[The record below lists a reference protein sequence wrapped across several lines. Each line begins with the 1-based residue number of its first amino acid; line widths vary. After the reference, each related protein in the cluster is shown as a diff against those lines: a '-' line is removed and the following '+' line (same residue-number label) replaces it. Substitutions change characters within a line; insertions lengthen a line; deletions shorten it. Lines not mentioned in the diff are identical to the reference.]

1 LAGFVRW
8 GGGSSALGDVV
19 ARPRDDRQKDLLRPA
34 LEEIIDLGHPL
45 VRLAREIDWGFL
57 DRRFASVCAPGPG
70 QPGLPTRLV
79 AGLLILKNMHNLSDE
94 VLCARWLENPYYQF
108 FCGELSFC
116 HRLPFDRSSLT
127 HWRQRLGA
135 EQLVA
140 LIQESLSVAH
150 KTGAL
155 ASRDLERVVVDTT
168 VQPKAIAHP
177 TDARLCHRALEKL
190 VDLARRHQVRL
201 RQSYRRVAKR
211 AAIMVGRYT
220 HAHQFKR
227 ARRELKFLRVRLGRV
242 IRDIRRKIAGNEL
255 LEERFADLLALA
267 VRVRLQDHRQRG
279 PKVYA
284 LHAPEVE
291 CIGKGK
297 ARAPYEFG
305 CKVSVATP
313 ATKPKGGQFV
323 LHAKAL
329 HGNPFDG
336 HTLGPVITELEA
348 LTGVETRRIHVDKGY
363 RGHNHAH
370 KFRVWIS
377 GQVRRVTA
385 PIRREMRR
393 RAAVEPVIGH
403 LKAEHRMGRN
413 YLKGRDGDR
422 INAVLAAA
430 GYNFGLLLRWLER
443 LLRALMRMLL
453 AVLAPAQNAQ
463 KNAPQRFFTVD

>member
-1 LAGFVRW
+1 
-8 GGGSSALGDVV
+8 
-19 ARPRDDRQKDLLRPA
+19 
-34 LEEIIDLGHPL
+34 
-45 VRLAREIDWGFL
+45 
-57 DRRFASVCAPGPG
+57 
-70 QPGLPTRLV
+70 
-79 AGLLILKNMHNLSDE
+79 MHDLSDE
-94 VLCARWLENPYYQF
+94 GLCARWVENPYYQF

-116 HRLPFDRSSLT
+116 HQQPFDRSSLT
-127 HWRQRLGA
+127 HWRQRLGE

-155 ASRDLERVVVDTT
+155 ATRDLERVVVDTT

-177 TDARLCHRALEKL
+177 SDARLCHRALEKL
-190 VDLARRHQVRL
+190 VELARRNNVPL
-201 RQSYRRVAKR
+201 RQTYRRVAKR
-211 AAIMVGRYT
+211 AAIMVGRYI

-227 ARRELKFLRVRLGRV
+227 ARRQLKFLRIRLGRV
-242 IRDIRRKIAGNEL
+242 IRDIRRKIAGDEAL
-255 LEERFADLLALA
+255 RERFADLLALA
-267 VRVRLQDHRQRG
+267 TRVRFQDHRQRG
-279 PKVYA
+279 PKVYS

-305 CKVSVATP
+305 CKVSLATP

-323 LHAKAL
+323 LHTKAL

-336 HTLGPVITELEA
+336 HTLGPVITELER

-363 RGHNHAH
+363 RGHNHKQ

-377 GQVRRVTA
+377 GQVKRVTA

-403 LKAEHRMGRN
+403 TKAEHRMGRN
-413 YLKGRDGDR
+413 YLQGRSGDR

-430 GYNFGLLLRWLER
+430 GYNFGLLLRWLAK
-443 LLRALMRMLL
+443 LLRALMQALL
-453 AVLAPAQNAQ
+453 LVPA
-463 KNAPQRFFTVD
+463 APQSA

>member
-1 LAGFVRW
+1 MAK
-8 GGGSSALGDVV
+8 
-19 ARPRDDRQKDLLRPA
+19 PRDDRQKDLLRPA
-34 LEEIIDLGHPL
+34 LEAIIDLGHPL
-45 VRLAREIDWGFL
+45 VRLAGAIDWRFL
-57 DRRFASVCAPGPG
+57 DKRFAGVCTAGAG
-70 QPGLPTRLV
+70 QPPLPTRLV
-79 AGLLILKNMHNLSDE
+79 AGLLILKHMHDLSDE

-116 HRLPFDRSSLT
+116 HQLPFDRSSLT
-127 HWRQRLGA
+127 HWRQRLG
-135 EQLVA
+135 EEHLVA
-140 LIQESLSVAH
+140 LLQESLSVAH

-155 ASRDLERVVVDTT
+155 ATRDLERVVVDTT

-190 VDLARRHQVRL
+190 VDLAQRNDVKL

-211 AAIMVGRYT
+211 AAIMVGRYS

-227 ARRELKFLRVRLGRV
+227 ARRALKFLRIRLGRV
-242 IRDIRRKIAGNEL
+242 IRDIRRKIAGNEAL
-255 LEERFADLLALA
+255 QEHFADLLALA
-267 VRVRLQDHRQRG
+267 HRVRFQDHRQRG

-305 CKVSVATP
+305 CKVSIATP

-336 HTLGPVITELEA
+336 HTLGPVIADLEQ

-363 RGHNHAH
+363 RGHNHKE
-370 KFRVWIS
+370 KFRVWIT
-377 GQVRRVTA
+377 GQVRRVTR
-385 PIRREMRR
+385 PIRREMKR

-403 LKAEHRMGRN
+403 TKAEHRMGRN

-422 INAVLAAA
+422 SNAVLAAA
-430 GYNFGLLLRWLER
+430 GYNFSLLLRWLER
-443 LLRALMRMLL
+443 LLYALIRALFPAPL
-453 AVLAPAQNAQ
+453 AGQ
-463 KNAPQRFFTVD
+463 TG

>member
-1 LAGFVRW
+1 MAK
-8 GGGSSALGDVV
+8 
-19 ARPRDDRQKDLLRPA
+19 PREARQKDLLRPA
-34 LEEIIDLGHPL
+34 LEDIIDLGHPL
-45 VRLAREIDWGFL
+45 VRLARAIDWQFL
-57 DRRFASVCAPGPG
+57 DNRFASVCTPGAG
-70 QPGLPTRLV
+70 QPPLPTRLV
-79 AGLLILKNMHNLSDE
+79 AGLFILKHMHDLSDE
-94 VLCARWLENPYYQF
+94 GLCARWVENPYYQF

-116 HRLPFDRSSLT
+116 HQQPFDRSSLT
-127 HWRQRLGA
+127 HWRQRLGE

-155 ASRDLERVVVDTT
+155 ATRDLERVVVDTT

-177 TDARLCHRALEKL
+177 SDARLCHRALEKL
-190 VDLARRHQVRL
+190 VELARRNNVPL
-201 RQSYRRVAKR
+201 RQTYRRVAKR
-211 AAIMVGRYT
+211 AAIMVGRYI

-227 ARRELKFLRVRLGRV
+227 ARRQLKFLRIRLGRV
-242 IRDIRRKIAGNEL
+242 IRDIRRKIAGDEAL
-255 LEERFADLLALA
+255 RERFADLLALA
-267 VRVRLQDHRQRG
+267 TRVRFQDHRQRG
-279 PKVYA
+279 PKVYS

-305 CKVSVATP
+305 CKVSLATP

-323 LHAKAL
+323 LHTKAL

-336 HTLGPVITELEA
+336 HTLGPVITELER

-363 RGHNHAH
+363 RGHNHKQ

-377 GQVRRVTA
+377 GQVKRVTA

-403 LKAEHRMGRN
+403 TKAEHRMGRN
-413 YLKGRDGDR
+413 YLQGRSGDR

-430 GYNFGLLLRWLER
+430 GYNFGLLLRWLAK
-443 LLRALMRMLL
+443 LLRALMQALL
-453 AVLAPAQNAQ
+453 LVPA
-463 KNAPQRFFTVD
+463 APQSA

>member
-1 LAGFVRW
+1 M
-8 GGGSSALGDVV
+8 

-34 LEEIIDLGHPL
+34 LEEIIDMGHPL
-45 VRLAREIDWGFL
+45 VRLAGEIDWGFL
-57 DRRFASVCAPGPG
+57 DGRFGSVCRPGAG
-70 QPGLPTRLV
+70 QPGLPARLV
-79 AGLLILKNMHNLSDE
+79 AGLFILKHMHNLSDE
-94 VLCARWLENPYYQF
+94 VLCARWVENPYYQY

-116 HRLPFDRSSLT
+116 HKLPFDRSSLT
-127 HWRQRLGA
+127 RWRQRLG
-135 EQLVA
+135 EERLVA

-155 ASRDLERVVVDTT
+155 ETKDLERVVVDTT

-177 TDARLCHRALEKL
+177 TDARLLHRAIVKL
-190 VDLARRHQVRL
+190 VALARRSDVPL
-201 RQSYRRVAKR
+201 RQSYLRVAKR

-227 ARRELKFLRVRLGRV
+227 ARRALKFLRTRLGRL
-242 IRDIRRKIAGNEL
+242 IRDIGRQIAGLPEL
-255 LEERFADLLALA
+255 QARFAHLLDLA
-267 VRVRLQDHRQRG
+267 VKVRHQDQRQRG
-279 PKVYA
+279 PKVYS

-297 ARAPYEFG
+297 ARVPYEFG
-305 CKVSVATP
+305 CKVSIATA
-313 ATKPKGGQFV
+313 ATAPKGGQFV

-336 HTLGPVITELEA
+336 HTLAPVIKDMEA

-363 RGHNHAH
+363 RGHSHPH

-385 PIRREMRR
+385 AIRREMRR

-403 LKAEHRMGRN
+403 IKAEHRMERN

-430 GYNFGLLLRWLER
+430 GYNFSLLLRWLAA
-443 LLRALMRMLL
+443 LLRALI
-453 AVLAPAQNAQ
+453 AVLCGTPGIVSIHEIALKSA
-463 KNAPQRFFTVD
+463 FFTDD